1 MNKAVLKGLFE
12 SWVLYDSPGRWKVN
26 SRKKIMLNSV
36 KDFFFSIF
44 IGIYTAII
52 FAMFIGG
59 AMLILKALSYF
70 TGEWR

>member
-1 MNKAVLKGLFE
+1 
-12 SWVLYDSPGRWKVN
+12 
-26 SRKKIMLNSV
+26 MLNRV

-44 IGIYTAII
+44 VGIYTAII